1 MKNSLRKAS
10 VAFMLVA
17 GFAVVSCS
25 VDNAYD
31 LSKDIDMTVA
41 VGDGISIPLGST
53 DAIMLTEM
61 IDPEKSD
68 VISVSDDGSYIIEK
82 SGTID
87 AVDFDIKE
95 VEDVHIDAYLDE
107 QHYDMD
113 LEELYTSYDE
123 AVKGIQENPF
133 LPEEL
138 KKKFLDELNENK
150 VPVSLN
156 ERIDKND
163 VEFDFIKEDLP
174 KEITRLYR
182 VEFEEPVRMHL
193 QVDVKCDADQALFE
207 LLDSLELSTIGD
219 DDEYFYVRVPE
230 YIEFLENEN
239 VNGNKLYLKGA
250 VHVNESRNKFT
261 MNWDFYIKALDF
273 KDGYAI
279 ENCSLS
285 LIDELELN
293 GGVKSNMVMVG
304 AGDVASGCRTF
315 KDVTFAPT
323 IIVDDF
329 NIKKIVAAVD
339 VDIDDINED
348 VDIDLGDDL
357 DFLYEEGTVLDFADP
372 RMIVNIE
379 NGADVSVVS
388 EVKMRG
394 LDENGNPIE
403 GAETTATFNIQPSAN
418 TRFFITNN
426 GEQRDGCVAVAA
438 DLSTLFRK
446 LPHTVAFEMK
456 SKNLSNEEVHISLG
470 ESMSVSGD
478 YEVNIPLEF
487 NEVALTYTETIE
499 DVLGDDPSEVTDYI
513 KNVEL
518 VTMDFEVANTVPA
531 GFTPTVVAKDSK
543 GRELKNISVSVEG
556 AIAAGNGMKDGKVTA
571 PVKSAFK
578 VVFSARNNELCD
590 LNTIDLQLSGKGS
603 GALNTNEYIRIEKMS
618 VTIAKPL
625 EVDLN

>member
-1 MKNSLRKAS
+1 
-10 VAFMLVA
+10 MLVA

-61 IDPEKSD
+61 IDPEESD

-107 QHYDMD
+107 QHYDMN

-123 AVKGIQENPF
+123 AVKGIQENPL
-133 LPEEL
+133 LPDEL
-138 KKKFLDELNENK
+138 KKKFLAELNDNK
-150 VPVSLN
+150 VPVSLD

-163 VEFDFIKEDLP
+163 VKFDFIKEDLP
-174 KEITRLYR
+174 KEINRIFR
-182 VEFEEPVRMHL
+182 IEFDEPVRMHFQL
-193 QVDVKCDADQALFE
+193 DVKCDADQALFE

-219 DDEYFYVRVPE
+219 EDEYFYVRVPE

-239 VNGNKLYLKGA
+239 VNGNKLYLTGA
-250 VHVNESRNKFT
+250 VHVNEGRNKFS

-279 ENCSLS
+279 ENGVISRV
-285 LIDELELN
+285 DELELN

-304 AGDVASGCRTF
+304 VGDVANGCRTF

-329 NIKKIVAAVD
+329 SIKKIVAAVD
-339 VDIDDINED
+339 VDIDDINEE

-357 DFLYEEGTVLDFADP
+357 DFLYEEGTVLDFANP
-372 RMIVNIE
+372 QMIVNIE

-418 TRFFITNN
+418 THFFITNK
-426 GEQRDGCVAVAA
+426 GEQREGCVAVAA

-456 SKNLSNEEVHISLG
+456 SKNLSNEEVCISLG

-578 VVFSARNNELCD
+578 VMLSAKNNELGD
-590 LNTIDLQLSGKGS
+590 LDIIDLQLSGKGS